1 MIDHILA
8 FLLNAI
14 NILINLLFLKCF
26 FQKKKFTTKDICL
39 IGLLIIVSV
48 IVSITLQAVAPLKV
62 LLNIVSGVVVTV
74 LVFKVSWKKSLLYNL
89 LFFGICGTVEIVEWL
104 IIQHVFKLNDYMVLT
119 NKNGAAIIE
128 IICYLIVL
136 LIIAVINVTHRKSL
150 KTRLDTKGWVAFIMY
165 PAITLVVISLLLYVP
180 QEEIS
185 EKVFRIIIVFAVS
198 MLFLSIIQFYL
209 LENIMIRES
218 EIYNK
223 QALIEQAEHVNQMY
237 RSLSEEREIQKAK
250 AHDYLNHLN
259 ALLALAEH
267 NNSVEEIKYIKEQI
281 GASSEIVDIID
292 TGNAVINAV
301 LNYKYREAKK
311 KDIVMPLL
319 IDNLSNLRISESDI
333 VTILSNILDNAIE
346 ATEKCDNKKIVLQI
360 SKQDMENLLYID
372 SSNTCLPE
380 SFSEEKHYTTKD
392 NKDNHGYGI
401 SNIKYAVEKNN
412 GECIIDKKDGL
423 FRIIITI
430 PL

>member
-1 MIDHILA
+1 MIDHLLA
-8 FLLNAI
+8 FLLNVV

-26 FQKKKFTTKDICL
+26 FPKRRFTAKDICL
-39 IGLLIIVSV
+39 IGLLIIISV
-48 IVSITLQAVAPLKV
+48 IVSITLQAIAPLKV
-62 LLNIVSGVVVTV
+62 LLNIVSGVVVTA
-74 LVFKVSWKKSLLYNL
+74 LVFNVSWKKSLIYNL

-104 IIQHVFKLNDYMVLT
+104 IIQQLFKVKDYMVLT

-128 IICYLIVL
+128 MICYLIVL
-136 LIIAVINVTHRKSL
+136 LIIAVINATHRKSI
-150 KTRLDTKGWVAFIMY
+150 KARLDTKGWVAFIMY

-218 EIYNK
+218 EIY
-223 QALIEQAEHVNQMY
+223 A
-237 RSLSEEREIQKAK
+237 R

-259 ALLALAEH
+259 VLLALAEH

-311 KDIVMPLL
+311 KSIIMPLI
-319 IDNLSNLRISESDI
+319 IDDLSNLKISESDI

-360 SKQDMENLLYID
+360 SKQDQKHLLYID
-372 SSNTCLPE
+372 SSNTCLPDL
-380 SFSEEKHYTTKD
+380 FIEEKHHTTKE
-392 NKDNHGYGI
+392 NKENHGYGI
-401 SNIKYAVEKNN
+401 SNIKYTVEKNN
-412 GECIIDKKDGL
+412 GECIIDQKDGI

>member
-1 MIDHILA
+1 MIDQILTFA
-8 FLLNAI
+8 LIAM

-26 FQKKKFTTKDICL
+26 FPKTKFVAKDVCL
-39 IGLLIIVSV
+39 ICLLIIECIVVSV
-48 IVSITLQAVAPLKV
+48 TFRSIVILKLV
-62 LLNIVSGVVVTV
+62 LNLVSEVVVTI
-74 LVFKVSWKKSLLYNL
+74 LLFNVSWKRSLVYNL
-89 LFFGICGTVEIVEWL
+89 LFFGICGSVEIVVLL
-104 IIQHVFKLNDYMVLT
+104 IFQYVFSVNNYSELT
-119 NKNGAAIIE
+119 NKNGAAVME
-128 IICYLIVL
+128 IISYLIML
-136 LIIAVINVTHRKSL
+136 LVIILINITHNKSIV
-150 KTRLDTKGWVAFIMY
+150 TRLDTKGWIAFLMY

-180 QEEIS
+180 LEEIS

-237 RSLSEEREIQKAK
+237 RSLSEEREIQKAR

-259 ALLALAEH
+259 VLLALAEH

-311 KDIVMPLL
+311 KSIIMPLI
-319 IDNLSNLRISESDI
+319 IDDLSNLKISESDI

-346 ATEKCDNKKIVLQI
+346 ATEKCDNKKSVLQI
-360 SKQDMENLLYID
+360 SKQDQKHLLYID
-372 SSNTCLPE
+372 SSNTCLPDL
-380 SFSEEKHYTTKD
+380 FIEEKHHTTKE
-392 NKDNHGYGI
+392 NKETHGYGI
-401 SNIKYAVEKNN
+401 SNIKYTVEKNN
-412 GECIIDKKDGL
+412 GECIIDQKDGI

>member
-1 MIDHILA
+1 MIDHLLA
-8 FLLNAI
+8 FLLNVV

-26 FQKKKFTTKDICL
+26 FPKTKFVAKDVCL
-39 IGLLIIVSV
+39 ICLLIIECIVVSV
-48 IVSITLQAVAPLKV
+48 TFHSIVILKLV
-62 LLNIVSGVVVTV
+62 LNLVSEVVVTI
-74 LVFKVSWKKSLLYNL
+74 LLFNVSWKRSLVYNL
-89 LFFGICGTVEIVEWL
+89 LFFGICGSVEIVVLL
-104 IIQHVFKLNDYMVLT
+104 IFQYVFSVNNYSELT
-119 NKNGAAIIE
+119 NKNGAAVME
-128 IICYLIVL
+128 IICYLIML
-136 LIIAVINVTHRKSL
+136 LVIILINITHKKSIV
-150 KTRLDTKGWVAFIMY
+150 TRLDTKGWIAFIMY

-180 QEEIS
+180 LEEIS

-237 RSLSEEREIQKAK
+237 RSLSEEREIQKAR

-259 ALLALAEH
+259 VLLALAEH

-311 KDIVMPLL
+311 KSIIMPLI
-319 IDNLSNLRISESDI
+319 IDDLSNLKISESDI

-360 SKQDMENLLYID
+360 SKQNQKHLLYID
-372 SSNTCLPE
+372 SSNTCLPDL
-380 SFSEEKHYTTKD
+380 FIEEKHHTTKE
-392 NKDNHGYGI
+392 NKENHGYGI
-401 SNIKYAVEKNN
+401 SNIKYTVEKNN
-412 GECIIDKKDGL
+412 GECIIDQKDGI

>member
-1 MIDHILA
+1 
-8 FLLNAI
+8 
-14 NILINLLFLKCF
+14 
-26 FQKKKFTTKDICL
+26 
-39 IGLLIIVSV
+39 
-48 IVSITLQAVAPLKV
+48 
-62 LLNIVSGVVVTV
+62 
-74 LVFKVSWKKSLLYNL
+74 
-89 LFFGICGTVEIVEWL
+89 
-104 IIQHVFKLNDYMVLT
+104 MVLT

-128 IICYLIVL
+128 MICYLIVL
-136 LIIAVINVTHRKSL
+136 LIIAVINATHRKSI
-150 KTRLDTKGWVAFIMY
+150 KARLDTKGWVAFIMY

-237 RSLSEEREIQKAK
+237 RSLSEEREIQKAR

-259 ALLALAEH
+259 VLLALAEH

-311 KDIVMPLL
+311 KSIIMPLI
-319 IDNLSNLRISESDI
+319 IDDLSNLKISESDI

-360 SKQDMENLLYID
+360 SKQDQKHLLYID
-372 SSNTCLPE
+372 SSNTCLPDL
-380 SFSEEKHYTTKD
+380 FIEEKHHTTKE
-392 NKDNHGYGI
+392 NKENHGYGI
-401 SNIKYAVEKNN
+401 SNIKYTVEKNN
-412 GECIIDKKDGL
+412 GECIIDQKDGI

>member
-26 FQKKKFTTKDICL
+26 FQKKKFTPKDICL

-74 LVFKVSWKKSLLYNL
+74 LIFKVSWKKSLLYNL

>member
-1 MIDHILA
+1 MIDQILTFA
-8 FLLNAI
+8 LIAM

-26 FQKKKFTTKDICL
+26 FPKTKFVAKDVCL
-39 IGLLIIVSV
+39 ICLLIIECIVVSV
-48 IVSITLQAVAPLKV
+48 TFRSIVILKLV
-62 LLNIVSGVVVTV
+62 LNLVSEVVVTI
-74 LVFKVSWKKSLLYNL
+74 LLFNVSWKRSLVYNL
-89 LFFGICGTVEIVEWL
+89 LFFGICGSVEIVVLL
-104 IIQHVFKLNDYMVLT
+104 IFQYVFSVNNYSELT
-119 NKNGAAIIE
+119 NKNGAAVME
-128 IICYLIVL
+128 IISYLIML
-136 LIIAVINVTHRKSL
+136 LVIILINITHNKSIV
-150 KTRLDTKGWVAFIMY
+150 TRLDTKGWIAFLMY

-180 QEEIS
+180 LEEIS

-237 RSLSEEREIQKAK
+237 RSLSEEREIQKAR

-259 ALLALAEH
+259 VLLALAEH

-311 KDIVMPLL
+311 KSIIMPLI
-319 IDNLSNLRISESDI
+319 IDDLSNLKISESDI

-346 ATEKCDNKKIVLQI
+346 ATEKCDNKKSVLQI
-360 SKQDMENLLYID
+360 SKQDQKHLLYID
-372 SSNTCLPE
+372 SSNTCLPDL
-380 SFSEEKHYTTKD
+380 FIEEKQMHYRPK
-392 NKDNHGYGI
+392 GR
-401 SNIKYAVEKNN
+401 NIQDHHNDTAMRF
-412 GECIIDKKDGL
+412 KKT
-423 FRIIITI
+423 RK
-430 PL
+430 

>member
-1 MIDHILA
+1 MIDQILTFA
-8 FLLNAI
+8 LIAM

-26 FQKKKFTTKDICL
+26 FPKTKFVAKDVCL
-39 IGLLIIVSV
+39 ICLLIIECIVVSV
-48 IVSITLQAVAPLKV
+48 TFRSIVILKLV
-62 LLNIVSGVVVTV
+62 LNLVSEVVVTI
-74 LVFKVSWKKSLLYNL
+74 LLFNVSWKRSLVYNL
-89 LFFGICGTVEIVEWL
+89 LFFGICGSVEIVVLL
-104 IIQHVFKLNDYMVLT
+104 IFQYVFSVNNYSELT
-119 NKNGAAIIE
+119 NKNGAAVME
-128 IICYLIVL
+128 IISYLIML
-136 LIIAVINVTHRKSL
+136 LVIILINITHNKSIV
-150 KTRLDTKGWVAFIMY
+150 TRLDTKGWIAFLMY

-180 QEEIS
+180 LEEIS

-237 RSLSEEREIQKAK
+237 RSLSEEREIQKAR

-259 ALLALAEH
+259 VLLALAEH

-311 KDIVMPLL
+311 KSIIMPLI
-319 IDNLSNLRISESDI
+319 IDDLSNLKISESDI

-360 SKQDMENLLYID
+360 SKQDQKHLLYID
-372 SSNTCLPE
+372 SSNTCLPDL
-380 SFSEEKHYTTKD
+380 FIEEKHHTTKE
-392 NKDNHGYGI
+392 NKETHGYGI
-401 SNIKYAVEKNN
+401 SNIKYTVEKNN
-412 GECIIDKKDGL
+412 GECIIDQKDGI

>member
-1 MIDHILA
+1 M
-8 FLLNAI
+8 
-14 NILINLLFLKCF
+14 F
-26 FQKKKFTTKDICL
+26 FPQKKISAKDICL
-39 IGLLIIVSV
+39 IGLLIIISV

-62 LLNIVSGVVVTV
+62 LLNIVSGVVVTA
-74 LVFKVSWKKSLLYNL
+74 LVFNVSWKKSLIYNL
-89 LFFGICGTVEIVEWL
+89 LFFGICGTVEIVGWL
-104 IIQHVFKLNDYMVLT
+104 IIQQLFKVNDYMVLT

-128 IICYLIVL
+128 MICYLIVL
-136 LIIAVINVTHRKSL
+136 LIIAVINVTHRKSI

-180 QEEIS
+180 LEEIS
-185 EKVFRIIIVFAVS
+185 DKVFRIIIVFAVS

-237 RSLSEEREIQKAK
+237 RSLSEEREIQKAR

-259 ALLALAEH
+259 VLLALAEQ

-311 KDIVMPLL
+311 KSIIMPLI
-319 IDNLSNLRISESDI
+319 IDDLSNLKISESDI

-360 SKQDMENLLYID
+360 SKQDQKHLLYID
-372 SSNTCLPE
+372 SSNTCLPDL
-380 SFSEEKHYTTKD
+380 FIEEKHHTTKE
-392 NKDNHGYGI
+392 NKENHGYGI
-401 SNIKYAVEKNN
+401 SNIKYTVEKNN
-412 GECIIDKKDGL
+412 GECIIDQKDGI

>member
-1 MIDHILA
+1 
-8 FLLNAI
+8 
-14 NILINLLFLKCF
+14 
-26 FQKKKFTTKDICL
+26 
-39 IGLLIIVSV
+39 
-48 IVSITLQAVAPLKV
+48 
-62 LLNIVSGVVVTV
+62 
-74 LVFKVSWKKSLLYNL
+74 
-89 LFFGICGTVEIVEWL
+89 
-104 IIQHVFKLNDYMVLT
+104 
-119 NKNGAAIIE
+119 
-128 IICYLIVL
+128 
-136 LIIAVINVTHRKSL
+136 
-150 KTRLDTKGWVAFIMY
+150 FIMY

-180 QEEIS
+180 LEEIS

-237 RSLSEEREIQKAK
+237 RSLSEEREIQKAR

-259 ALLALAEH
+259 VLLALAEH

-311 KDIVMPLL
+311 KSIIMPLI
-319 IDNLSNLRISESDI
+319 IDDLSNLKISESDI

-360 SKQDMENLLYID
+360 SKQDQKHLLYID
-372 SSNTCLPE
+372 SSNTCLPDL
-380 SFSEEKHYTTKD
+380 FIEEKHHTTKE
-392 NKDNHGYGI
+392 NKENHGYGI
-401 SNIKYAVEKNN
+401 SNIKYTVEKNN
-412 GECIIDKKDGL
+412 GECIIDQKDGI

>member
-1 MIDHILA
+1 MIDNLLA
-8 FLLNAI
+8 FLLNVV

-26 FQKKKFTTKDICL
+26 FPKRRFTAKDICL
-39 IGLLIIVSV
+39 IGLLIIISV
-48 IVSITLQAVAPLKV
+48 IVSITLHAVAPLKV
-62 LLNIVSGVVVTV
+62 LLNIVSGVVVTA
-74 LVFKVSWKKSLLYNL
+74 LVFNVSWKKSLVYNM
-89 LFFGICGTVEIVEWL
+89 LFFGICGTAEIAVL
-104 IIQHVFKLNDYMVLT
+104 FVFQYAFNANVYSELT
-119 NKNGAAIIE
+119 NSNGAAIME
-128 IICYLIVL
+128 IISYLIVL
-136 LIIAVINVTHRKSL
+136 LITVVINIIHKKSVI
-150 KTRLDTKGWVAFIMY
+150 TRLDTRGWIAFIMY

-180 QEEIS
+180 LEEIS

-237 RSLSEEREIQKAK
+237 RSLSEEREIQKAR

-259 ALLALAEH
+259 VLLALAEH

-311 KDIVMPLL
+311 KSIIMPLI
-319 IDNLSNLRISESDI
+319 IDDLSNLKISESDI

-360 SKQDMENLLYID
+360 SKQDQKHLLYID
-372 SSNTCLPE
+372 SSNTCLPDL
-380 SFSEEKHYTTKD
+380 FIEEKLHTTKE
-392 NKDNHGYGI
+392 NKENHGYGI
-401 SNIKYAVEKNN
+401 SNIKYTVEKNN
-412 GECIIDKKDGL
+412 GECIIDQKDGI

>member
-1 MIDHILA
+1 MIDQILTFA
-8 FLLNAI
+8 LIAM

-26 FQKKKFTTKDICL
+26 FPKTKFVAKDVCL
-39 IGLLIIVSV
+39 ICLLIIECIVVSV
-48 IVSITLQAVAPLKV
+48 TFHSIVILKLV
-62 LLNIVSGVVVTV
+62 LNLVSAVVVTI
-74 LVFKVSWKKSLLYNL
+74 LLFNVSWKRSLVYNL
-89 LFFGICGTVEIVEWL
+89 LFFGICGSVEIVVLL
-104 IIQHVFKLNDYMVLT
+104 IFQYVFSVNNYSELT
-119 NKNGAAIIE
+119 NKNGAAVME
-128 IICYLIVL
+128 IISCLIML
-136 LIIAVINVTHRKSL
+136 LVIILINITHKKSIV
-150 KTRLDTKGWVAFIMY
+150 TRLDTKGWIAFIMY

-180 QEEIS
+180 LEEIS

-198 MLFLSIIQFYL
+198 MLFLSIIQLYL

-237 RSLSEEREIQKAK
+237 RSLSEEREIQKAR

-259 ALLALAEH
+259 VLLALAEH

-311 KDIVMPLL
+311 KSIIMPLI
-319 IDNLSNLRISESDI
+319 IDDLSNLKISESDI

-360 SKQDMENLLYID
+360 SKQDQKHLLYID
-372 SSNTCLPE
+372 SSNTCLPDL
-380 SFSEEKHYTTKD
+380 FIEEKHHTTKE
-392 NKDNHGYGI
+392 NKENHGYGI
-401 SNIKYAVEKNN
+401 SNIKYTVEKNN
-412 GECIIDKKDGL
+412 GECIIDQKDGI